1 MSEREREK
9 KRKVYKEDNG
19 IKRQGK
25 LCPLENSKF
34 FITMINKYN
43 RLLF

>member
-1 MSEREREK
+1 MRGREK
-9 KRKVYKEDNG
+9 RRKRKKRKEDNG